1 MEPQEILKEIKD
13 TGMATNTFWYI
24 YSLVIT
30 GLLVTLIVAIIILV
44 KGFLTR
50 FLNDMKATHASFS
63 NSISLITETN
73 NELKIIVKLHE
84 QELKNHKEDIDELK
98 RRKR

>member
-1 MEPQEILKEIKD
+1 MEPTELLKEMKESGL
-13 TGMATNTFWYI
+13 TGEAFWYI

-30 GLLVTLIVAIIILV
+30 GLLVALIVAIIILV
-44 KGFLTR
+44 KNFLAR

-84 QELKNHKEDIDELK
+84 QELKNHKEDIDDLK